1 MDKDQKPQSNS
12 EKQADKK
19 SSPQGGNLVWYMLAL
34 GVLLLLFVTMFST
47 NSGVT
52 LGISDLLNLI
62 SVSGKDA
69 NGKEGVGY
77 IDIPDPTTT
86 RPQQRARIKDI
97 SDIEVGSTTVKA
109 KVTRQHFT
117 AKDAETAPSEKELST
132 APEIEKNV
140 ELRVE

>member
-19 SSPQGGNLVWYMLAL
+19 SSPQGGNLVWYMLAV

-69 NGKEGVGY
+69 NGKEGIGY
-77 IDIPDPTTT
+77 IDIPDPSTT
-86 RPQQRARIKDI
+86 RPQQRAPRL
-97 SDIEVGSTTVKA
+97 
-109 KVTRQHFT
+109 FT
-117 AKDAETAPSEKELST
+117 ATARASDLIRSCCATTARLTWIAERRSSERET
-132 APEIEKNV
+132 
-140 ELRVE
+140 